1 MSNSDV
7 LNLIQN
13 SISTVTSTS
22 LFEGQPTLL
31 CEASSLG
38 VPSIFPN
45 SGGIVE
51 FFPKDYGLSFNYDS
65 EEDLI
70 LKLSKV
76 TNHPKMSEY
85 GNINN
90 KFISKLLNKDE
101 MFDRFEKNNFKMS
114 NQLVSIIMSVYNN
127 EDTVKASIES
137 ILSQSY
143 KNIELII
150 TDDCSSDR
158 SLSIIKNYLDEKNV
172 KLIENSDN
180 KGLTKSLNTMIKVA
194 SGEFIARQ
202 DADDISLEKRIEVQ
216 VELIN
221 KFNLDF
227 VSSRAISIQT
237 NKFIPNISFY
247 LPYKFLIKYKNPFV
261 HGTLMIK
268 KDVLL
273 KLGSYDER
281 FKYAQ
286 DYKLMID
293 AIDKQYKFKVLRK
306 PYYKLNTKNNISNL
320 FKHQQEHFADCARR
334 GIDP

>member
-1 MSNSDV
+1 
-7 LNLIQN
+7 
-13 SISTVTSTS
+13 
-22 LFEGQPTLL
+22 
-31 CEASSLG
+31 
-38 VPSIFPN
+38 
-45 SGGIVE
+45 
-51 FFPKDYGLSFNYDS
+51 
-65 EEDLI
+65 
-70 LKLSKV
+70 
-76 TNHPKMSEY
+76 
-85 GNINN
+85 
-90 KFISKLLNKDE
+90 
-101 MFDRFEKNNFKMS
+101 
-114 NQLVSIIMSVYNN
+114 
-127 EDTVKASIES
+127 
-137 ILSQSY
+137 
-143 KNIELII
+143 
-150 TDDCSSDR
+150 
-158 SLSIIKNYLDEKNV
+158 
-172 KLIENSDN
+172 
-180 KGLTKSLNTMIKVA
+180 MIKVA

-227 VSSRAISIQT
+227 VSSRAITIQT

-320 FKHQQEHFADCARR
+320 FKHQQEHFADCARNR
-334 GIDP
+334 LDPKNFLYLYILKLSLQIQVLLPN